1 LISRASQKPERDVLL
16 RVHRPDNIRLSGN
29 FSVRGLSIREIA
41 HRLIN
46 AGTVPSVIGT
56 PKDVADQLEAWFEK
70 GAADGFNLMFPLL
83 PEDWLQFGA
92 LVVPE
97 LQRRGLV
104 QTEYSGATLRDRLGL
119 KKPINRF
126 HQS

>member
-1 LISRASQKPERDVLL
+1 MKHGTPSQA
-16 RVHRPDNIRLSGN
+16 N
-29 FSVRGLSIREIA
+29 RGPKNPGRS
-41 HRLIN
+41 
-46 AGTVPSVIGT
+46 TVPSVIGT

-83 PEDWLQFGA
+83 PEDWLQFGV

-97 LQRRGLV
+97 LQRRGFV

>member
-1 LISRASQKPERDVLL
+1 LPPL
-16 RVHRPDNIRLSGN
+16 PDINAYDGQRSNLQRMKD

-92 LVVPE
+92 SVVPE

-126 HQS
+126 H